1 MTTHGEL
8 STDSPISNHQTGSL
22 NETKRFPFLVP
33 FVTKMA
39 TPREGPN
46 PLRPYYIPPSVG
58 DSLGFQQNASSAA
71 KLGSKHASTST
82 DSFGSSTRNILA
94 DIDYSDYI
102 SDSGTS
108 PSEALKGLIE
118 KALWKYTSVFLAQ
131 PFEVSKT
138 ILQVQL
144 ARAGQRPVS
153 RLGDEDEMRRRPG
166 NYRRESYHV

>member
-1 MTTHGEL
+1 
-8 STDSPISNHQTGSL
+8 
-22 NETKRFPFLVP
+22 
-33 FVTKMA
+33 MA

-58 DSLGFQQNASSAA
+58 DHLEFQHNASSAA

-94 DIDYSDYI
+94 DMDYSDYI

-108 PSEALKGLIE
+108 PTDALKGLVE
-118 KALWKYTSVFLAQ
+118 KALWRYTSVFLAQ
-131 PFEVSKT
+131 PFEVSKI

-144 ARAGQRPVS
+144 ARAGQRPVT